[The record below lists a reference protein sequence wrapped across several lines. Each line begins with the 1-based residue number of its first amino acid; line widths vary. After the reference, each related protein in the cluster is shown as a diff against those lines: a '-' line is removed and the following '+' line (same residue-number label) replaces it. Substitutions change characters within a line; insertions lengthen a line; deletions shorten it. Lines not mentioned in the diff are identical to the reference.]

1 MNTNVNLNKCGK
13 NKIKQN
19 LYNKGIDS
27 ESISEAISNIDYNT
41 EFENAM
47 YLAKKRYDR
56 IKNDDKRKIYQKLSQ
71 HLAYKGFSYD
81 IIKSVL
87 NKLLNFDEYDY

>member
-1 MNTNVNLNKCGK
+1 
-13 NKIKQN
+13 
-19 LYNKGIDS
+19 
-27 ESISEAISNIDYNT
+27 
-41 EFENAM
+41 
-47 YLAKKRYDR
+47 